1 MASTDAHPGETG
13 TGPLGARIR
22 TVVGVASRRVAGLPP
37 RALVA
42 SLVCVQWLLVVATWL
57 EVGHA
62 GSLAIVI
69 PQVVVLVPVALAL
82 VYATARRLG
91 GRVFAV
97 WATAVWI
104 VLPYAGRMYALPSLR
119 HDYTHVFLPHLLG
132 LADDP
137 RFPAM
142 VAFLA
147 AMAFTLRAI
156 ETGLTIDVAIAVAAA
171 GVGAALVPREALV
184 VLAPLAA
191 LALSR
196 ERRRNTIGAAAAL
209 AIVLAGVGAA
219 VAAGLL
225 SQPFAHVR
233 FREPV
238 DALASLK
245 ENFWSGRVIEWLAI
259 AGVLGVFRARSSAG
273 AMVGVALLA
282 AFLSWRIQLTPI
294 ETNLSLLR
302 TLLPVWPAVT
312 LAVASLPLL
321 VPRRR
326 PGTRSA

>member
-1 MASTDAHPGETG
+1 MTEKDPKKGASPSSSWPDFSTTSPGEAQNRSADGDRSRAGEPG
-13 TGPLGARIR
+13 TDLDSGRISRRRLLGVIGVLGLGA
-22 TVVGVASRRVAGLPP
+22 G
-37 RALVA
+37 
-42 SLVCVQWLLVVATWL
+42 
-57 EVGHA
+57 
-62 GSLAIVI
+62 
-69 PQVVVLVPVALAL
+69 
-82 VYATARRLG
+82 LG

-147 AMAFTLRAI
+147 AMCFTLRAI
-156 ETGLTIDVAIAVAAA
+156 ETGVTVDVAIAVAAA

-184 VLAPLAA
+184 ALAPLAA
-191 LALSR
+191 LALSG
-196 ERRRNTIGAAAAL
+196 ERRQTALGAAAAL

-273 AMVGVALLA
+273 AMIGVALLA
-282 AFLSWRIQLTPI
+282 AFLSWRIRLTPI

-326 PGTRSA
+326 PGARSM